1 MIMVQIVEIK
11 DNPFW
16 EYDINKAI
24 GNFEAMYG
32 VEPHMI
38 IGSRFIE
45 QITALCNLITKEP
58 IDKSKGI
65 IAKYKGI
72 SCEYDP
78 NISCVILKG

>member
-1 MIMVQIVEIK
+1 MTQIVEIK

-16 EYDINKAI
+16 EYDIEKAI
-24 GNFEAMYG
+24 DNFKSMYG

-38 IGSRFIE
+38 IGNKFIE
-45 QITALCNLITKEP
+45 QVTALCNLITKEP
-58 IDKSKGI
+58 IDKSKCI

-78 NISCVILKG
+78 DISCAILEG